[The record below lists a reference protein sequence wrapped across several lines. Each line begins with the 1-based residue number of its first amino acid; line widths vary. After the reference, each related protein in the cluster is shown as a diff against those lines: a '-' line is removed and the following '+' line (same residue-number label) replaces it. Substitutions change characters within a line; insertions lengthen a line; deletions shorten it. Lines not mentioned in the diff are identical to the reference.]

1 VLSLIAASID
11 PTQCLEKG
19 WFCPTKITGYVC
31 TDIPGYCDSLYKT
44 GYWTGYADSI
54 KEAPVWNISPL
65 YYIDAFDWT
74 VLIIYFSILT
84 VLAIYGVYRVKQVI
98 EFWRYSKFPPK
109 ARYQFSEAELPHVTV
124 QLPLFNEMYVVE
136 RLVKAVTEID
146 YPRDRLEIQVLDDS
160 TDETVKI
167 AAATVANYAAQGFDI
182 HYIHRDD
189 RTGFKAGALENGMK
203 TAKGEL
209 IAIFDADFVPKPDF
223 LRKLIHHFTDTTV
236 GCAQMRW
243 SHINGSYNLLTRLQT
258 IMLDG
263 HFVVEQTTRNR
274 TGNFFNFNG
283 TAGIWRRQAIEL
295 SGGWQHDTLTEDTD
309 LSFRAQLMGWRFV
322 YLLDED
328 APAEIPV
335 DINAFK
341 AQQRRWAKGVLQVW
355 FKLYRRIWYANVPLR
370 VKLEMF
376 FRLTGNISYP
386 LMIVASFMQ
395 FPLLV
400 IRYNHGLYQLM
411 MLDVPLLFFSTVSV
425 VLFYGTAVWYLDQKR
440 RSRLLHLPLV
450 MGLGIGLAFSNARA
464 VLEAL
469 VGVKS
474 EFVRTP
480 KYSVENTH
488 DESWKRKKYKRKHG
502 WLPLLELSFA
512 IYFVFAIV
520 YAIKMHMWGPIAFL
534 LLFCFGYGYMGTM
547 SLLQTA
553 GGRRLASGWRR
564 GAPKP
569 GRESSSPLS
578 P

>member
-1 VLSLIAASID
+1 MLAVIANEVIPSK
-11 PTQCLEKG
+11 CLEFG
-19 WFCPTKITGYVC
+19 TNCPQPL
-31 TDIPGYCDSLYKT
+31 TDPRVDWPWMYEVTNKT
-44 GYWTGYADSI
+44 MG
-54 KEAPVWNISPL
+54 NISPL
-65 YYIDAFDWT
+65 YKLDAFDWT
-74 VLIIYFSILT
+74 VLIIYFGILF
-84 VLAIYGVYRVKQVI
+84 VLAIYGVYRVKQVS

-109 ARYQFSEAELPHVTV
+109 PKGQFADNELPFVTV

-146 YPRDRLEIQVLDDS
+146 YPRERLEIQVLDDS
-160 TDETVKI
+160 TDETVRI
-167 AAATVANYAAQGFDI
+167 ASATVAKYAAQGFDI
-182 HYIHRDD
+182 HYIHRED

-203 TAKGEL
+203 TAKGDL
-209 IAIFDADFVPKPDF
+209 MAIFDADFVPKPDF
-223 LRKLIHHFTDTTV
+223 LRKLVHFFTDPTV

-243 SHINGSYNLLTRLQT
+243 AHINGSYNLLTRLQT

-263 HFVVEQTTRNR
+263 HFVLEQTTRNR
-274 TGNFFNFNG
+274 SGNFFNFNG
-283 TAGIWRRQAIEL
+283 TAGILRREAIEL

-322 YLLDED
+322 YLLDEE

-335 DINAFK
+335 EINAFK

-355 FKLYRRIWYANVPLR
+355 FKLYRRIWYAPLPLR

-395 FPLLV
+395 FPLLLV
-400 IRYNHGLYQLM
+400 RYNQGLYQLM
-411 MLDVPLLFFSTVSV
+411 VLDVPLLFFSTVSV
-425 VLFYGTAVWYLDQKR
+425 VLFYGSAVWYLDRTRK
-440 RSRLLHLPLV
+440 RLLHLPLV

-464 VLEAL
+464 VIEAL
-469 VGVKS
+469 AGVKS

-480 KYSVENTH
+480 KYRVEATN

-512 IYFVFAIV
+512 IYFVLAIG
-520 YAIKMHMWGPIAFL
+520 YAVKMHMWGPIVFL

-553 GGRRLASGWRR
+553 GLNRRRTTQPAAAS
-564 GAPKP
+564 
-569 GRESSSPLS
+569 SN
-578 P
+578 

>member
-1 VLSLIAASID
+1 MSLLLATNVR
-11 PTQCLEKG
+11 PL
-19 WFCPTKITGYVC
+19 TGNLCV
-31 TDIPGYCDSLYKT
+31 DFPGYCDWYVKT
-44 GYWTGYADSI
+44 
-54 KEAPVWNISPL
+54 EANISPL
-65 YYIDAFDWT
+65 YQLDAFDWT
-74 VLIIYFSILT
+74 VLIVYFTILT

-98 EFWRYSKFPPK
+98 DFWRYSRFPPK
-109 ARYQFSEAELPHVTV
+109 AKGEFTADELPHITV

-146 YPRDRLEIQVLDDS
+146 YPRDRMEIQVLDDS
-160 TDETVKI
+160 TDETVTI
-167 AAATVANYAAQGFDI
+167 ARATVDKYAAQGFDI
-182 HYIHRDD
+182 RYIHRED
-189 RTGFKAGALENGMK
+189 RTGFKAGALEHGMK
-203 TAKGEL
+203 TAKGNL

-223 LRKLIHHFTDTTV
+223 LHKLIHHFTDPIV

-274 TGNFFNFNG
+274 SGNFFNFNG
-283 TAGIWRRQAIEL
+283 TAGIWRREAIEL

-335 DINAFK
+335 EINAFK

-355 FKLYRRIWYANVPLR
+355 FKLYKRIWAAPVPMR

-395 FPLLV
+395 FPLLLV
-400 IRYNHGLYQLM
+400 RYNQGLHQLM

-425 VLFYGTAVWYLDQKR
+425 VLFYGTAVLYIDKKR
-440 RSRLLHLPLV
+440 SPRMLYLPLV

-474 EFVRTP
+474 DFVRTP
-480 KYSVENTH
+480 KYSVEKTN

-512 IYFVFAIV
+512 FYFVLAIA
-520 YAIKMHMWGPIAFL
+520 YAVRMHMWGPIAFL

-553 GGRRLASGWRR
+553 GGQRIGSLRRPAT
-564 GAPKP
+564 KP
-569 GRESSSPLS
+569 S
-578 P
+578 

>member
-1 VLSLIAASID
+1 MNCPQPLSGD
-11 PTQCLEKG
+11 PCLDWPG
-19 WFCPTKITGYVC
+19 FCDVVN
-31 TDIPGYCDSLYKT
+31 KT
-44 GYWTGYADSI
+44 AG
-54 KEAPVWNISPL
+54 NISPL
-65 YYIDAFDWT
+65 YKLDAFDWT
-74 VLIIYFSILT
+74 VLIVYFGILF
-84 VLAIYGVYRVKQVI
+84 VLAIYGVYRVKQVS
-98 EFWRYSKFPPK
+98 EFWRYAKFPPK
-109 ARYQFSEAELPHVTV
+109 PKGHFAEDELPFVTV

-146 YPRDRLEIQVLDDS
+146 YPRERLEIQVLDDS

-167 AAATVANYAAQGFDI
+167 AGATVAKYAAQGFDI
-182 HYIHRDD
+182 HYIHRED

-203 TAKGEL
+203 TAKGDL
-209 IAIFDADFVPKPDF
+209 MAIFDADFVPKPDF
-223 LRKLIHHFTDTTV
+223 LRKLVHFFTDPTV

-243 SHINGSYNLLTRLQT
+243 AHINGSYNLLTRLQT

-263 HFVVEQTTRNR
+263 HFVLEQTTRNR
-274 TGNFFNFNG
+274 SGNFFNFNG
-283 TAGIWRRQAIEL
+283 TAGILRREAIEL

-322 YLLDED
+322 YLLDEE

-335 DINAFK
+335 EINAFK

-355 FKLYRRIWYANVPLR
+355 FKLYRRIWYAPLPLR

-395 FPLLV
+395 FPLLLV
-400 IRYNHGLYQLM
+400 RYNQGLYQLM

-425 VLFYGTAVWYLDQKR
+425 VLFYGSAVWYLDRTRK
-440 RSRLLHLPLV
+440 RLLHLPLV

-469 VGVKS
+469 AGVKS
-474 EFVRTP
+474 EVVRTP
-480 KYSVENTH
+480 KYRVETTT
-488 DESWKRKKYKRKHG
+488 DESWKRKKYKRRHG

-512 IYFVFAIV
+512 IYFVLAIG
-520 YAIKMHMWGPIAFL
+520 YAVKMHMWGPIAFL

-553 GGRRLASGWRR
+553 GLNRRRTTQPAAAS
-564 GAPKP
+564 
-569 GRESSSPLS
+569 SN
-578 P
+578 